1 MKKKFVKVLSVGVI
15 VGAITAS
22 IKAWKKHMN

>member
-1 MKKKFVKVLSVGVI
+1 MKKKVVKVLSMGVI
-15 VGAITAS
+15 IGATAAS

>member
-1 MKKKFVKVLSVGVI
+1 MKKKVVKVLSVGVI

-22 IKAWKKHMN
+22 IKAWKKRMN

>member
-1 MKKKFVKVLSVGVI
+1 MKKKVVKVLSMGVI
-15 VGAITAS
+15 GAIAAS

>member
-1 MKKKFVKVLSVGVI
+1 MKKKVVKVLSMGVMI
-15 VGAITAS
+15 GAITAS

>member
-1 MKKKFVKVLSVGVI
+1 MKKKVVKVLSMGVMI
-15 VGAITAS
+15 GAIVAS

>member
-1 MKKKFVKVLSVGVI
+1 MKKKVVKVLSMGVMI
-15 VGAITAS
+15 GAIAVS

>member
-1 MKKKFVKVLSVGVI
+1 MKKKFVKVLSMGVI
-15 VGAITAS
+15 IGVIAAF

>member
-1 MKKKFVKVLSVGVI
+1 MKKKVVKILSMGVI
-15 VGAITAS
+15 IGAIAAS